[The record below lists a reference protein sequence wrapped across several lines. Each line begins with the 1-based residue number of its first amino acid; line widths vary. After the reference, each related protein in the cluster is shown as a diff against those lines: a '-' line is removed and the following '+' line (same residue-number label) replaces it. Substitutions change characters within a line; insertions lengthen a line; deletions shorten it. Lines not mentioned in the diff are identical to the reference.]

1 LLLSNDEGMQKI
13 WLQDSGIYR
22 VPDLY
27 LKLPLLI

>member
-13 WLQDSGIYR
+13 WLQDSGILI

-27 LKLPLLI
+27 LESTL